1 MRTAPPLLHIRTS
14 MLDVAYE
21 AHGPV
26 DGEPVILLHG
36 FPYDPRGYD
45 DIAPAL
51 AERGCRVLVPYL
63 RGYGPTRFINAQVM
77 RSGQQAA
84 LAKDLL
90 DFMDALSIPRA
101 TLAGYDWGGRAACI
115 VAALWPERVR
125 GLVSGDGYNIQ
136 NIAKSLEPRPP
147 ETEHRLWYQFYFH
160 TQRGVDGL
168 TANRRAFCQLLWSLW
183 SPSWVAGPSLY
194 GQSAPS
200 FDNPDFVDV
209 VIHSYRHRFMYAPG
223 DPALASIEQAL
234 ALQPTITVPTISLC
248 GADDGVGPPPL
259 EDDDTQHFCG
269 FYRRQV
275 LPGVGHN
282 IPQEAPQATLAALL
296 ELLA

>member
-1 MRTAPPLLHIRTS
+1 MRIAPPLLHIRTS

-51 AERGCRVLVPYL
+51 AERGYRVLVPYL

-90 DFMDALSIPRA
+90 DFMDALAIPRA

-183 SPSWVAGPSLY
+183 SPSWAAGPSLY

-259 EDDDTQHFCG
+259 EDDDAQHFSG
-269 FYRRQV
+269 VYRRQV